1 MQHSFLFC
9 VLYKNTWHV
18 KNGII
23 FRVTVI
29 QTMLHKERK
38 LFCVLIV
45 LLLCSGLRGKAL
57 DAKMRRCLEC
67 KYAKMLDAKMLSCR
81 SQHHCRAQPEVPRW
95 PPGGGAVGSVLGA
108 GRPRLPPQHLR
119 PPHVRAGETGS
130 GVLGQCHDLVR
141 YCHYILEFLN
151 QYSRMN
157 CLYCLCYSLVSVHL
171 RTFFMSNDST
181 IFERLLDQK
190 LVRDENGSTWNYIN
204 ICRHAW

>member
-45 LLLCSGLRGKAL
+45 LLLCSGIRGKAL
-57 DAKMRRCLEC
+57 EARMLRCLEC
-67 KYAKMLDAKMLSCR
+67 KYAKMLDGKMQEPTSLPSTAGGSALTTRWRDCGQCPRRWAASAPSSTPSSSTCSCWRDRLWCPR
-81 SQHHCRAQPEVPRW
+81 SMPW
-95 PPGGGAVGSVLGA
+95 S
-108 GRPRLPPQHLR
+108 
-119 PPHVRAGETGS
+119 GETLTLDARLS
-130 GVLGQCHDLVR
+130 H
-141 YCHYILEFLN
+141 

-181 IFERLLDQK
+181 IFERVIDQK